1 MLSVVAE
8 RNHQSVL
15 QVPLCLQVLQEG
27 SDCAVDES
35 HRPSEV
41 LVPLDQVDLRQLGAA
56 HVLIEEASSILKGV
70 LRLGVVVEAAVSSC
84 RVTFGEAELEVRL
97 VEVGV
102 AVEGKGLVVGR
113 GIDDCLNIAVIY
125 VSSVGSAETCGKA
138 GHESSITE
146 LLVETVRSSCSVA
159 VVKDLVH
166 FISGMTVE
174 HRENVVGGVVAHGV
188 IFVELVSLGLYLRKG
203 RRLWLSGR
211 VASLPGLLLEP
222 AHELGQLD
230 VRLKAAHRV
239 QEYHQYV
246 LDQGGRGGGRELAKR
261 LSLFLSEGAVVD
273 DIDVVSLLNCVE
285 DDVVLLG
292 LLGLF
297 DGLVALGRLEHR
309 LDDVSVR
316 PLHFARVFEVRE
328 ANNGAVCEIEGKVL
342 VEYLAILLAQEAVVD
357 EVVEVEAGNGLEV
370 GAHGNV

>member
-1 MLSVVAE
+1 M
-8 RNHQSVL
+8 
-15 QVPLCLQVLQEG
+15 
-27 SDCAVDES
+27 
-35 HRPSEV
+35 
-41 LVPLDQVDLRQLGAA
+41 
-56 HVLIEEASSILKGV
+56 
-70 LRLGVVVEAAVSSC
+70 
-84 RVTFGEAELEVRL
+84 
-97 VEVGV
+97 
-102 AVEGKGLVVGR
+102 
-113 GIDDCLNIAVIY
+113 
-125 VSSVGSAETCGKA
+125 
-138 GHESSITE
+138 
-146 LLVETVRSSCSVA
+146 RSSCSVA

-203 RRLWLSGR
+203 RRLWLNGR
-211 VASLPGLLLEP
+211 VASLSGLLLEP